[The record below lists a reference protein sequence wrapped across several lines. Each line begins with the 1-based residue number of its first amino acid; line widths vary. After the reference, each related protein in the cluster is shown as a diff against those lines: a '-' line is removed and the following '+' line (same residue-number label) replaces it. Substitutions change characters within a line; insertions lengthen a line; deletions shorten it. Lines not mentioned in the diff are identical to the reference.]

1 MPFVNLIKKSAFKK
15 SVLTKFA
22 LVFAA
27 TAVVSLSGCSTA
39 DMAQI
44 RDLIGLSK
52 RTYSTKAEP
61 AAAGQVGSASQSTPM
76 VIAPPS
82 GNANAN
88 APDFVSYR
96 IAAAKRIMAANSNAT
111 YAGRVPDPL
120 ASIPVLE
127 ISLNSDG
134 SVRAI
139 DVLRT
144 PHFYPETI
152 ELAKAAIRRAA
163 PFGSVAHLPKPWTFN
178 ETFLFNDDLKFQ
190 LHALQP

>member
-1 MPFVNLIKKSAFKK
+1 VPFVNLIKKRAYKK
-15 SVLTKFA
+15 SALTKFA
-22 LVFAA
+22 WVFAA
-27 TAVVSLSGCSTA
+27 IAGVSLSGCSTA

-44 RDLIGLSK
+44 REMIGLSK

-61 AAAGQVGSASQSTPM
+61 VAAGQAGSASQSTPV

-88 APDFVSYR
+88 APDFVTYR
-96 IAAAKRIMAANSNAT
+96 IAAAKKIMAANSNAT

-134 SVRAI
+134 SIAAI
-139 DVLRT
+139 DVLRK
-144 PHFYPETI
+144 PLFFPVTI